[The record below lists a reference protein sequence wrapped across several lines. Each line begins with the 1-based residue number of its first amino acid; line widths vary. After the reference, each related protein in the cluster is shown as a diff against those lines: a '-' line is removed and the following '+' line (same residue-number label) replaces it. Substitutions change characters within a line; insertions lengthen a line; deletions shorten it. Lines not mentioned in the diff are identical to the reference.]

1 MAQSVR
7 VSDEFYEMAQLAGA
21 ALGRSLAQQI
31 EYWARLGAAMDA
43 AGITSEQAMQMLTGD
58 ASLRDRVMAT
68 LGATVEPDRVAQA
81 IASRHALIQEQVT
94 TGQRSAESLFAFQRE
109 AIQSATVSFAAEP
122 SPSSSTW

>member
-43 AGITSEQAMQMLTGD
+43 AGITSQQAMQMLTGD
-58 ASLRDRVMAT
+58 TSLRDRVMAT
-68 LGATVEPDRVAQA
+68 LGAAGEPDRVAQA
-81 IASRHALIQEQVT
+81 IAARHALIEEEVV
-94 TGQRSAESLFAFQRE
+94 TGQRSAESLFAFRRD
-109 AIQSATVSFAAEP
+109 AIQSATMIFAAEP
-122 SPSSSTW
+122 TPSSSTW